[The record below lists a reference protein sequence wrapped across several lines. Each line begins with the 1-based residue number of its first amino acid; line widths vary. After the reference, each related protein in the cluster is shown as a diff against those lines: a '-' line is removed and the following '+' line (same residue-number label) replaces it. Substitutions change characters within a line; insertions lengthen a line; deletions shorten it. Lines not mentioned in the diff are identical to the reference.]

1 MRLVVQRVKKASVT
15 VDGELVSAIGPGL
28 LVLCGVGKNDTEE
41 DAVWLAQK
49 TARLR
54 VFEDSDG
61 KMNLDVSSING
72 EVLAVSQFTL
82 FGDCRKG
89 NRPGFGGAAGPEEGE
104 TLYERYVQLL
114 RDEGIAVKTGRF
126 RAMMDVELLND
137 GPVTLVIDSEHRA
150 VKSSGS

>member
-15 VDGELVSAIGPGL
+15 VNGEHVSAIGPGL
-28 LVLCGVGKNDTEE
+28 LVLCGVAKNDTAD
-41 DAVWLAQK
+41 DAVWLARK

-54 VFEDSDG
+54 IFEDSDG
-61 KMNLDVSSING
+61 KMNLDISSIKG

-89 NRPGFGGAAGPEEGE
+89 NRPSFVDAAAPELGE
-104 TLYERYVQLL
+104 SLYERYVKAL
-114 RDEGIAVKTGRF
+114 RAEGVETKTGQF

-137 GPVTLVIDSEHRA
+137 GPVTLVIDS
-150 VKSSGS
+150 VQKSAEIS